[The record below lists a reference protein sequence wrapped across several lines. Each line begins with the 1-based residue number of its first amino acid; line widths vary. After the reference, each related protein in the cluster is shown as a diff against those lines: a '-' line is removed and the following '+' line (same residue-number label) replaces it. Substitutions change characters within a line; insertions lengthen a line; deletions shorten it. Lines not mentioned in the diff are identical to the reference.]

1 MTLYTNFFKGE
12 EEWRISPQ
20 KYMDK
25 HALAFCSDIYSSLG
39 DGFKMEGDDSG
50 TSKSISGH
58 IDTGALGV
66 NLRIDI
72 LQSGEKRFNVK
83 IKATQEYKYRVSEID
98 AAEWQSE
105 TNEKYSDNG
114 YSVYFTSPTLTFVKF
129 LPVEIDDAATV
140 KSVIAR
146 AIAIIKKIVPDFE
159 KRCVNFDVE
168 GTHKEE
174 DYDPTKVELKTVDDK
189 YHAAVASEE
198 DAKTIEAEDT
208 AYAKERFESLA
219 EKYGAEISENSK
231 GLPMFKFREKETDM
245 MAVLHSEDADIELS
259 AIVPATDETGAMY
272 VSHARSSYS
281 DLTSKYDKNTK
292 LFTIKADV
300 FPYKYTPTDVEDA
313 IASLT
318 AAVASCK
325 EEWSDTLDKKD
336 SEKFAMEMQNIM
348 SEQAKKLTER
358 ENALSEKEE
367 EIENL
372 KKEMESSKA
381 ELKDREEKLKE
392 REEEFEREKEKTEER
407 IKKIKEE
414 ADERVKR
421 YEEQNTKDIMNM
433 QNLAKQIS
441 YLQDR
446 LNVAPSSSDADT
458 EDEIARLKA
467 KTRQLTLQKASVE
480 KEMKNVVSE
489 RDAKIKRLSDVIT
502 EKEQDITALK
512 KEMNTKVSAKVEKET
527 MKSQGYVSELESKL
541 KSIGHIITPDEIFE
555 YYKKNEDEDAGVEE
569 KHAANATIISF
580 KDGELDVAI
589 RVGDMLCSVEVS
601 KNTVVN
607 DKVLRKLNTKFGDIK
622 FFISP
627 TQQQTT
633 ARAYFAP
640 NASLDQIDSTLD
652 RVLENF
658 KK

>member
-1 MTLYTNFFKGE
+1 MSIASLEAELSRQQSINYELRSELNTIASGVNRAYERLENERSK
-12 EEWRISPQ
+12 IAN
-20 KYMDK
+20 
-25 HALAFCSDIYSSLG
+25 ALDHSNNML
-39 DGFKMEGDDSG
+39 EQ
-50 TSKSISGH
+50 SKSKMAM
-58 IDTGALGV
+58 ALETQYEIESLYVRFKAMELANKQIRACNNKKYYEFGNYRTV
-66 NLRIDI
+66 RKIVQGLMDNLDMN
-72 LQSGEKRFNVK
+72 L
-83 IKATQEYKYRVSEID
+83 VSEQIIYK
-98 AAEWQSE
+98 
-105 TNEKYSDNG
+105 TVEK
-114 YSVYFTSPTLTFVKF
+114 
-129 LPVEIDDAATV
+129 E
-140 KSVIAR
+140 
-146 AIAIIKKIVPDFE
+146 
-159 KRCVNFDVE
+159 
-168 GTHKEE
+168 H
-174 DYDPTKVELKTVDDK
+174 LKTPDYWLTCVLLSVMAWQTDDK
-189 YHAAVASEE
+189 Y
-198 DAKTIEAEDT
+198 
-208 AYAKERFESLA
+208 LA
-219 EKYGAEISENSK
+219 D
-231 GLPMFKFREKETDM
+231 R
-245 MAVLHSEDADIELS
+245 
-259 AIVPATDETGAMY
+259 AM
-272 VSHARSSYS
+272 
-281 DLTSKYDKNTK
+281 
-292 LFTIKADV
+292 
-300 FPYKYTPTDVEDA
+300 A
-313 IASLT
+313 IALQ
-318 AAVASCK
+318 
-325 EEWSDTLDKKD
+325 LDKKD

-358 ENALSEKEE
+358 ENTLSEKEK

-392 REEEFEREKEKTEER
+392 REEEFEREKEKTEEK

-589 RVGDMLCSVEVS
+589 RIGDMLCSVEVS

>member
-1 MTLYTNFFKGE
+1 
-12 EEWRISPQ
+12 
-20 KYMDK
+20 MDK
-25 HALAFCSDIYSSLG
+25 YALAFCSDIYSSLE
-39 DGFKMEGDDSG
+39 DGFKMEGDDTG
-50 TSKSISGH
+50 TSKTISGH
-58 IDTGALGV
+58 INAGALGAD
-66 NLRIDI
+66 LRIDI
-72 LQSGEKRFNVK
+72 LQSGDKRFNIK
-83 IKATQEYKYRVSEID
+83 IKATQSYKYRVSEID

-105 TNEKYSDNG
+105 TNEKYSNNG

-129 LPVEIDDAATV
+129 LPVGIDDAATT
-140 KSVIAR
+140 KSVITR
-146 AIAIIKKIVPDFE
+146 AVAIIKKIIPDFE
-159 KRCVNFDVE
+159 KRCVNFDME
-168 GTHKEE
+168 NEHKETE
-174 DYDPTKVELKTVDDK
+174 YDPTKVELKTVDDK
-189 YHAAVASEE
+189 FHATSASEE
-198 DAKTIEAEDT
+198 DAKAIEDEDSS
-208 AYAKERFESLA
+208 YAKERFEDLA
-219 EKYGAEISENSK
+219 QKYKAEISENKK
-231 GLPMFKFREKETDM
+231 GLPSFKFKDGETDM
-245 MAVLHSEDADIELS
+245 MAVLHSDDADIELF
-259 AIVPATDETGAMY
+259 AIVPANDEAGAMY
-272 VSHARSSYS
+272 VSHAHSSYD
-281 DLTSKYDKNTK
+281 DLTARYDKNSK
-292 LFTIKADV
+292 LFTLKADV

-318 AAVASCK
+318 AAAASCK
-325 EEWSDTLDKKD
+325 AEWSDTLDKKD

-358 ENALSEKEE
+358 ENSLSEKEK

-372 KKEMESSKA
+372 KKEIESSKA
-381 ELKDREEKLKE
+381 ELNDREEKLRE
-392 REEEFEREKEKTEER
+392 REEEFEREKEKAEEK

-414 ADERVKR
+414 AEERVKK

-433 QNLAKQIS
+433 QSLAKQIS
-441 YLQDR
+441 LLQDR
-446 LNVAPSSSDADT
+446 LNAAPSSSDADT

-502 EKEQDITALK
+502 EREQDIAALK

-541 KSIGHIITPDEIFE
+541 KNIGHIITPDEIFE

-589 RVGDMLCSVEVS
+589 RVGEMLCSVEVS